1 VANDT
6 LDITEARPT
15 EGSLDFDILPEL
27 MGYHM
32 RRAQL
37 RIFQDFAETM
47 RDVQITPG
55 QFGVLA
61 LIASNP
67 GMTQSACA
75 RAVGIERSTMV
86 AVIDALE
93 QRKLVERR
101 PSPVDKR
108 SYALVLTMG
117 GIKLME
123 ELRPLVRRHEDRL
136 TAGLSGPE
144 RRQLIDLL
152 RRLSAPKG

>member
-1 VANDT
+1 
-6 LDITEARPT
+6 
-15 EGSLDFDILPEL
+15 